1 LETGEK
7 EMAAQSPLA
16 RVLRTL
22 SSIKTG
28 VVLLIVVVIASAIG
42 TVILQRPT
50 SEADQI
56 ERTYS
61 PGVLVW
67 LDKLGLTD
75 VFHAWW
81 YVVLLA
87 LVATSIVLVSIDRFP
102 RAWKVLTRPYKITD
116 SHFRAVLPVQ
126 QKIRLGSTENA
137 LAIAERAFRKV
148 HLKSER
154 VGPGKDVSLYAERNR
169 YSVLA
174 VYIIHASLLLI
185 FLGGIVDALVGYKG
199 FLMLVKG
206 QSISQLELSNKK
218 IKNLPFA
225 IRFNDGG
232 RENYEDGSPKKWWS
246 DLTVIENEK
255 EVLKKT
261 IVVNDPLVYRGV
273 RFYQSSFG
281 TSQEIDT
288 LTMTVAS
295 KNDPKVAKE
304 ITLQG
309 HTPTAIDDD
318 ATVELVR
325 FIPDF
330 VVRDGQIYN
339 RSSDPVNPAIEL
351 KVTSK
356 KAGVSGAWVFP
367 ADPQAPKVSDAPYE
381 FTHKAGKLAPFT
393 GLSVSHEPGQWGVW
407 TGVVLMAIGLTM
419 AFYAV
424 HRRYWAVVVADPKL
438 GQALW
443 IGMQADKNR
452 EHYEEEFKE
461 ITDYIRGELQI
472 ESAVE
477 SAGERSLAH
486 V

>member
-1 LETGEK
+1 
-7 EMAAQSPLA
+7 MAAQNPLV
-16 RVLRTL
+16 RVLKTL

-28 VVLLIVVVIASAIG
+28 VVLLILVVIASAVG
-42 TVILQRPT
+42 TIILQRPT
-50 SEADQI
+50 SEAEQI

-61 PGVLVW
+61 PGILLW

-81 YVVLLA
+81 YVVLLT
-87 LVATSIVLVSIDRFP
+87 LVATSIILVSIDRFP

-126 QKIRLGSTENA
+126 QKLRVRNVDNA
-137 LAIAERAFRKV
+137 LAIAERAFKKV
-148 HLKSER
+148 HLKAER
-154 VGPGKDVSLYAERNR
+154 VGLVEDVSLYAERNR

-206 QSISQLELSNKK
+206 QSVSQLELSNKK

-225 IRFNDGG
+225 VRFDDGG

-246 DLTVIENEK
+246 DLTVIEDGREI
-255 EVLKKT
+255 LKKQ
-261 IVVNDPLVYRGV
+261 IVVNDPLVYKGI

-288 LTMTVAS
+288 LTMAVTS
-295 KNDPKVAKE
+295 KADAKFVKE
-304 ITLQG
+304 ITIHG
-309 HTPTAIDDD
+309 HAPAAIDDD

-367 ADPQAPKVSDAPYE
+367 ADPQAPKVGDAAYE
-381 FTHKAGKLAPFT
+381 FTHKEGKLAPFT

-407 TGVVLMAIGLTM
+407 AGVVLMAIGLTM

-438 GQALW
+438 GQVLW
-443 IGMQADKNR
+443 VGMQADKNR

-461 ITDYIRGELQI
+461 ITDQIRGELQI

-477 SAGERSLAH
+477 SAEEKSLAH